1 MRHCPSAA
9 GRCEVVMGV
18 EGNCQFRYCD
28 WLHRQGKRAQVTYN
42 MANFR
47 GLTIKTGVNMSPMQV
62 ANMAAA
68 ASSRPPKTSSRSHRL
83 TADVC

>member
-1 MRHCPSAA
+1 MRHCPSASS
-9 GRCEVVMGV
+9 RYEVVMEWEATASSATVAAPTRKGA
-18 EGNCQFRYCD
+18 
-28 WLHRQGKRAQVTYN
+28 HVTYN

-47 GLTIKTGVNMSPMQV
+47 GLTIKTGVNMSPIQV